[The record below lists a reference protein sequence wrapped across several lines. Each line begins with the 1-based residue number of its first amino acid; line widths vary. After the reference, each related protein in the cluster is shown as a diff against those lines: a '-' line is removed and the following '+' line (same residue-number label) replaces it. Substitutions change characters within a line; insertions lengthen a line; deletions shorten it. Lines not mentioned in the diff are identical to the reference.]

1 VTTENDGKEDV
12 IGGIT
17 LEEAK
22 ALGFTPEEEDEEDAI
37 H

>member
-1 VTTENDGKEDV
+1 MTTENDGMEDV

-17 LEEAK
+17 LEEAN